1 MAIIIR
7 KNPEFTNLLQKNL
20 MSKHEEKRRRDNTVH
35 VSDIIPTTCIRKQY
49 YSRKFPDMD
58 PLSNESVHHF
68 VRGESSEFIITQLAD
83 LGVAQADIEM
93 DEIFAHPDI
102 MSSKGDDRGGGTGVI
117 IELKDTV
124 NGRRLDFYDNTF
136 RSYLRQLLYY
146 LVMTNIEKGIISI
159 RYNIKELRWVKSDSE
174 GDYFFR
180 PFNAKDVGIESWEVL
195 LPSADITRQ
204 ILKNEM
210 VRRKNLFL
218 KALEE
223 NDVSILPRLIDD
235 AKRSKCPYCPF
246 YDKCINQDSET
257 NEAKEMSKEID
268 LLDIGGVIDFKN
280 SNATTQ

>member
-1 MAIIIR
+1 MVIIIQ

-20 MSKHEEKRRRDNTVH
+20 MSRHEEKRRRDNRVH

-58 PLSNESVHHF
+58 PLSNESIHHF
-68 VRGESSEFIITQLAD
+68 VRGESSEFVITQLSD

-93 DEIFAHPDI
+93 DGILAHPDI
-102 MSSKGDDRGGGTGVI
+102 MSDEKDVI
-117 IELKDTV
+117 VELKDTV
-124 NGRRLDFYDNTF
+124 NGRRLDFYDSTF

-146 LVMTNIEKGIISI
+146 MVMTGIEKGIISI

-195 LPSADITRQ
+195 LPSHDIARQ

-223 NDVSILPRLIDD
+223 KDVSILPRLIDD
-235 AKRSKCPYCPF
+235 AKRGKCPYCPF
-246 YDKCINQDSET
+246 YDKCVNQDSET
-257 NEAKEMSKEID
+257 NEAKEMAKEID
-268 LLDIGGVIDFKN
+268 LLDIRGVVDLKN
-280 SNATTQ
+280 SAAT

>member
-20 MSKHEEKRRRDNTVH
+20 MAKHEEKRRRDNTVH

-58 PLSNESVHHF
+58 PLSNESVQHF
-68 VRGESSEFIITQLAD
+68 VRGESSEFVITQLAD
-83 LGVAQADIEM
+83 LGIAQADIEM
-93 DEIFAHPDI
+93 DGILAHPDI
-102 MSSKGDDRGGGTGVI
+102 MSDEKGVI
-117 IELKDTV
+117 VELKDTV
-124 NGRRLDFYDNTF
+124 NGRRLNFYDSTF

-146 LVMTNIEKGIISI
+146 MVMTGIEKGIISI
-159 RYNIKELRWVKSDSE
+159 RYNIKELRWIKSDSE

-180 PFNAKDVGIESWEVL
+180 PFNAKDVGIESWEVFL
-195 LPSADITRQ
+195 ASGDIARE

-223 NDVSILPRLIDD
+223 NNVSVLPRLVDD
-235 AKRSKCPYCPF
+235 AKRSKCPYCQF

-257 NEAKEMSKEID
+257 DEAREIAKEID
-268 LLDIGGVIDFKN
+268 LLDINGLVDFSPVTMDNK
-280 SNATTQ
+280 

>member
-1 MAIIIR
+1 MVIIIQ

-20 MSKHEEKRRRDNTVH
+20 MSRHEEKRRRDNRVH

-58 PLSNESVHHF
+58 PLSNESIHHF
-68 VRGESSEFIITQLAD
+68 VRGESSEFVITQLSD

-93 DEIFAHPDI
+93 DGILAHPDI
-102 MSSKGDDRGGGTGVI
+102 MSDEKDVI
-117 IELKDTV
+117 VELKDTV
-124 NGRRLDFYDNTF
+124 NGRRLDFYDSTF

-146 LVMTNIEKGIISI
+146 MVMTGIEKGIISI

-195 LPSADITRQ
+195 LPSHDIARQ

-223 NDVSILPRLIDD
+223 KDVSILPRLIDD

-257 NEAKEMSKEID
+257 NEAKEMAKEID
-268 LLDIGGVIDFKN
+268 LLDIRGVVDLKI
-280 SNATTQ
+280 SAAT

>member
-1 MAIIIR
+1 MVIIIQ

-20 MSKHEEKRRRDNTVH
+20 MSRHEEKRRRDNRVH

-58 PLSNESVHHF
+58 PLSNESIHHF
-68 VRGESSEFIITQLAD
+68 VRGESSEFVITQLSD

-93 DEIFAHPDI
+93 DGILAHPDI
-102 MSSKGDDRGGGTGVI
+102 MSDEKDVI
-117 IELKDTV
+117 VELKDTV
-124 NGRRLDFYDNTF
+124 NSRRLDFYDSTF

-146 LVMTNIEKGIISI
+146 MVMTGIEKGIISI

-195 LPSADITRQ
+195 LPSHDIARQ

-223 NDVSILPRLIDD
+223 KDVSILPRLIDD
-235 AKRSKCPYCPF
+235 AKRGKCPYCPF

-257 NEAKEMSKEID
+257 NEAKEMAKEID
-268 LLDIGGVIDFKN
+268 LLDIRGVVDLKN
-280 SNATTQ
+280 SAAT